1 MKRKDRWKE
10 KSSGLFDGI
19 QINNPERDKA
29 WAAFIKRKDV
39 KEWAVDVDGF
49 PLNNFYDVWCIA
61 WSKGWDTGWEQHNI
75 KEMENK

>member
-1 MKRKDRWKE
+1 MGTAKVRKDIRE
-10 KSSGLFDGI
+10 MDMGLFDDI

-39 KEWAVDVDGF
+39 KNWAVDVDGF

-61 WSKGWDTGWEQHNI
+61 WSKGWDVGYAANQKEQ
-75 KEMENK
+75 